1 MTDADM
7 ITLPETKAELAAE
20 DAAFVKAFNETRAED
35 VAGTALAEPP
45 VLEEEP
51 VVPVETPAAV
61 APVETPAPVEGAVV
75 PPGETPKLF
84 AGLTEEQL
92 QAALAR
98 SGTLQGTV
106 DKMAGRIGQLMQQI
120 EALRKTPPTT
130 QQAQVAL
137 DLKLEKLGAAFPEL
151 ASMLREDLAGLQT
164 PATAAPLVPAPPA
177 GITQEQLDAILAER
191 LNATNETMREQI
203 EMKVLSIQHPDWL
216 KVIKTPQFALWRDNV
231 LGAEE
236 GAKLMA
242 SEDSVF
248 ISQHLNDFKA
258 WRDKPAPAAEPLV
271 APVVPEPPKRTTR
284 LANAVLPNGTAPV
297 TTGGPITEEDAF
309 AAGFAGEQK
318 RAGRA

>member
-1 MTDADM
+1 M
-7 ITLPETKAELAAE
+7 
-20 DAAFVKAFNETRAED
+20 
-35 VAGTALAEPP
+35 
-45 VLEEEP
+45 
-51 VVPVETPAAV
+51 
-61 APVETPAPVEGAVV
+61 
-75 PPGETPKLF
+75 
-84 AGLTEEQL
+84 TEEQL

-164 PATAAPLVPAPPA
+164 PAAAAPLVPAPPA

-216 KVIKTPQFALWRDNV
+216 TIIKTPQFQLWRDNV
-231 LGAEE
+231 LGAEK
-236 GAKLMA
+236 GQALMQ

-248 ISQHLNDFKA
+248 ISQNLNDFKA
-258 WRDKPAPAAEPLV
+258 WREKAEAPTAPTVPPV
-271 APVVPEPPKRTTR
+271 APEPPKRVSR
-284 LANAVLPNGTAPV
+284 LGNAVLPNGTAPV
-297 TTGGPITEEDAF
+297 ATGGPITEEDAF
-309 AAGFAGEQK
+309 AAGFVAEQR